1 MNLNNAQK
9 EIIIKPT
16 QALYHWARIFN
27 RLQRQFFIEDV
38 KLRREK
44 QIEDFIVL
52 NGFKRVRFKID
63 TDLFRDFDQVE
74 SVAHS
79 VNADIVVIT
88 DQKFSRYPCPFM
100 IEKIQEQLSKC
111 PRLYLCLNR
120 HYINIDN
127 SYHDPSL
134 SADFPVAIAQWLRK
148 NLSNFNVIDLSL
160 NHRDYGQNF
169 TWAVPDRHFFI
180 EDVNAKNY

>member
-1 MNLNNAQK
+1 MNLANTQK
-9 EIIIKPT
+9 EIVINPT
-16 QALYHWARIFN
+16 KALYHWARIFN
-27 RLQRQFFIEDV
+27 RLQRQFFVEDV

-44 QIEDFIVL
+44 QIEDFVVL

-74 SVAHS
+74 FVAHS
-79 VNADIVVIT
+79 SDADIVVIT

-100 IEKIQEQLSKC
+100 IKKIQEQLSKC

-134 SADFPVAIAQWLRK
+134 NTDFPVAIAQWLRK
-148 NLSNFNVIDLSL
+148 NLSEANVIDLSL
-160 NHRDYGQNF
+160 NYRDYGGNF

-180 EDVNAKNY
+180 ESRNAKNC